1 MSERYDDGGGDVG
14 GGGDALAATVGAP
27 SNGGATCSE
36 TSAASPAERHVGASS
51 VERPAVR
58 ESEVERDDDGTLL
71 RAGEPMSC
79 APVTQQMDAEP
90 ETFAMDALH
99 AFYESEGSAMN
110 WLYNCLFCPVCAYGD
125 VVVAHDIAQRVT
137 GTFDTPAGRSFQRK
151 NDITCLPGCWKPA
164 LAMSACTILL
174 WVTET
179 AYPLTATSSIACEN
193 FQHVLSTLSTAWI
206 VYFGGSNR
214 RRIMDAYGIR
224 EPPCNLGCCKL
235 QPPFNP
241 YCCWFWC
248 MCCASAQEHKIMLR
262 VLRSRARDA
271 AYEQL

>member
-99 AFYESEGSAMN
+99 AFYE
-110 WLYNCLFCPVCAYGD
+110 
-125 VVVAHDIAQRVT
+125 
-137 GTFDTPAGRSFQRK
+137 
-151 NDITCLPGCWKPA
+151 
-164 LAMSACTILL
+164 
-174 WVTET
+174 
-179 AYPLTATSSIACEN
+179 
-193 FQHVLSTLSTAWI
+193 
-206 VYFGGSNR
+206 
-214 RRIMDAYGIR
+214 
-224 EPPCNLGCCKL
+224 
-235 QPPFNP
+235 
-241 YCCWFWC
+241 
-248 MCCASAQEHKIMLR
+248 
-262 VLRSRARDA
+262 
-271 AYEQL
+271 